1 MAEDFGDEAGQRLV
15 DWSVRFAMYHA
26 RIGGA
31 SHGERAMREAAEQLT
46 RALEAARDSLRD
58 PASAEMRTDGPA
70 LPEWAKLDLRD
81 FQGLEGFDE
90 IRSAID
96 LKLTSA
102 SLEHALYEE
111 AGHAYLLFRSQDAPQ
126 VAECFD
132 QLAGQARVAAE
143 RAAERVREQARDRGR
158 DADSGRDGQGRD
170 GNSGADRDREPI
182 EQRAQR
188 ARESAEAI
196 SGNEVP
202 EHDLSRGAQR
212 REERSK

>member
-1 MAEDFGDEAGQRLV
+1 MAEDFGDEASQGLV
-15 DWSVRFAMYHA
+15 DWATRIAMYQV
-26 RIGGA
+26 RIGGPTA
-31 SHGERAMREAAEQLT
+31 GERAMRDAAEQLT
-46 RALEAARDSLRD
+46 RALESARDSLRD
-58 PASAEMRTDGPA
+58 PASAEVRADGPA
-70 LPEWAKLDLRD
+70 LPEWAKLDLAE
-81 FQGLEGFDE
+81 FQAMDGYEE

-143 RAAERVREQARDRGR
+143 RAAERVREQARDV
-158 DADSGRDGQGRD
+158 GRDG
-170 GNSGADRDREPI
+170 RDREPL

-196 SGNEVP
+196 SGGEAP
-202 EHDLSRGAQR
+202 ERDLGRGAQR
-212 REERSK
+212 REERPR

>member
-1 MAEDFGDEAGQRLV
+1 MAEDFGDEASQRLV
-15 DWSVRFAMYHA
+15 DWATRIAMYQV
-26 RIGGA
+26 RIGGP
-31 SHGERAMREAAEQLT
+31 SSGERAMRDAAEQLT

-58 PASAEMRTDGPA
+58 PQSAEVRTNGPM
-70 LPEWAKLDLRD
+70 LPEWAKLDLAE
-81 FQGLEGFDE
+81 FQAMDGYEE

-111 AGHAYLLFRSQDAPQ
+111 AGHAYLLFRSQDASQ

-132 QLAGQARVAAE
+132 QLAGQAWVAAE
-143 RAAERVREQARDRGR
+143 RAAERVREQARDVGR
-158 DADSGRDGQGRD
+158 D
-170 GNSGADRDREPI
+170 DRDREPL

-196 SGNEVP
+196 SGGEAP
-202 EHDLSRGAQR
+202 ERDLGRGTQR
-212 REERSK
+212 REERPR

>member
-46 RALEAARDSLRD
+46 RALEVARDSLRD
-58 PASAEMRTDGPA
+58 PASAEVRTDGPV
-70 LPEWAKLDLRD
+70 LPEWAKLDLHD

-96 LKLTSA
+96 LKLTFA

-111 AGHAYLLFRSQDAPQ
+111 AGHAYLLFRAQDAPQ
-126 VAECFD
+126 VADCFD
-132 QLAGQARVAAE
+132 SLATQAREAAD
-143 RAAERVREQARDRGR
+143 RAAERVREQHRDVEHG
-158 DADSGRDGQGRD
+158 
-170 GNSGADRDREPI
+170 DRDREPL

-196 SGNEVP
+196 SGNEAP
-202 EHDLSRGAQR
+202 ERDLSRGAQR

>member
-1 MAEDFGDEAGQRLV
+1 MAEDFGDEAGQKLV
-15 DWSVRFAMYHA
+15 DWATRVAMYQV
-26 RIGGA
+26 RIGGP
-31 SHGERAMREAAEQLT
+31 SSGERAMRDAAEQLT

-58 PASAEMRTDGPA
+58 PASAEVRAEGPA
-70 LPEWAKLDLRD
+70 LPEWAKLDLAE
-81 FQGLEGFDE
+81 FQAMEGYEE

-96 LKLTSA
+96 AKLTSA

-111 AGHAYLLFRSQDAPQ
+111 GGHAYLLFRSQDAPQ
-126 VAECFD
+126 VADRFD
-132 QLAGQARVAAE
+132 SLATQVREAAD
-143 RAAERVREQARDRGR
+143 RAAERVREQHREVVQRRDVEHG
-158 DADSGRDGQGRD
+158 
-170 GNSGADRDREPI
+170 DRDREPL

-196 SGNEVP
+196 SGADAP

>member
-1 MAEDFGDEAGQRLV
+1 MAEDFGDEASQRLV
-15 DWSVRFAMYHA
+15 DWATRIAMYQV
-26 RIGGA
+26 RIGGPTA
-31 SHGERAMREAAEQLT
+31 GERAMRDAAEQLT
-46 RALEAARDSLRD
+46 RALESARDSLRD
-58 PASAEMRTDGPA
+58 PASAEVRADGPA
-70 LPEWAKLDLRD
+70 LPEWAKLDLAE
-81 FQGLEGFDE
+81 FQAMDGYEE

-143 RAAERVREQARDRGR
+143 RAAERVREQARDV
-158 DADSGRDGQGRD
+158 GRDG
-170 GNSGADRDREPI
+170 RDREPL

-196 SGNEVP
+196 SGGEAP
-202 EHDLSRGAQR
+202 ERDLGRGAQR

>member
-1 MAEDFGDEAGQRLV
+1 MAEDFGDEASQRLV
-15 DWSVRFAMYHA
+15 DWATRIAMYQV
-26 RIGGA
+26 RIGGPTA
-31 SHGERAMREAAEQLT
+31 GERAMRDAAEQLT
-46 RALEAARDSLRD
+46 RALESARDSLRD
-58 PASAEMRTDGPA
+58 PASAEVRADGPA
-70 LPEWAKLDLRD
+70 LPEWAKLDLAE
-81 FQGLEGFDE
+81 FQAMDGYEE

-143 RAAERVREQARDRGR
+143 RAAERVREQARDV
-158 DADSGRDGQGRD
+158 GRDG
-170 GNSGADRDREPI
+170 RDREPL

-196 SGNEVP
+196 SGGEAP
-202 EHDLSRGAQR
+202 ERELGRGAQR
-212 REERSK
+212 REERQR

>member
-58 PASAEMRTDGPA
+58 PASAEVRTDGPV
-70 LPEWAKLDLRD
+70 LPEWAKLDLHD
-81 FQGLEGFDE
+81 FQELEGFDE

-96 LKLTSA
+96 LKRTSD

-111 AGHAYLLFRSQDAPQ
+111 GGHAYLLFRSQDAPR
-126 VAECFD
+126 VADCFD
-132 QLAGQARVAAE
+132 SLATQAREAAD
-143 RAAERVREQARDRGR
+143 RAAERVREQPRDMEHHRDVEHSDRGR
-158 DADSGRDGQGRD
+158 
-170 GNSGADRDREPI
+170 EPL

-196 SGNEVP
+196 SGAEAP
-202 EHDLSRGAQR
+202 ERDLGRGAQR

>member
-1 MAEDFGDEAGQRLV
+1 MAEDFGDEASQRLV
-15 DWSVRFAMYHA
+15 DWATRIAMYQV
-26 RIGGA
+26 RIGGPTA
-31 SHGERAMREAAEQLT
+31 GERAMRDAAEQLT
-46 RALEAARDSLRD
+46 RALESARDSLRD
-58 PASAEMRTDGPA
+58 PASAEVRADGPA
-70 LPEWAKLDLRD
+70 LPEWAKLDLAE
-81 FQGLEGFDE
+81 FQAMDGYEE

-143 RAAERVREQARDRGR
+143 RAAECVREQARDVGR
-158 DADSGRDGQGRD
+158 D
-170 GNSGADRDREPI
+170 DRDREPL

-196 SGNEVP
+196 SGGEAP
-202 EHDLSRGAQR
+202 ERDLGRGTQR
-212 REERSK
+212 REERPR